1 LEKIIGDYAVKGK
14 YALLKRLEG
23 ATSVTDPK
31 LLEEIQTELLLEAE
45 NTNVRG
51 LPGYASMSRT
61 RLAAHIADVTASLE
75 YLDDGDTATYESRH
89 DKPVPFNQSLRIDEV
104 EMTDLLA
111 IRRLSN
117 DSELI
122 FKVKKPD
129 FLGSFMWEFRY

>member
-51 LPGYASMSRT
+51 LPGYASM
-61 RLAAHIADVTASLE
+61 
-75 YLDDGDTATYESRH
+75 
-89 DKPVPFNQSLRIDEV
+89 
-104 EMTDLLA
+104 
-111 IRRLSN
+111 
-117 DSELI
+117 
-122 FKVKKPD
+122 
-129 FLGSFMWEFRY
+129 